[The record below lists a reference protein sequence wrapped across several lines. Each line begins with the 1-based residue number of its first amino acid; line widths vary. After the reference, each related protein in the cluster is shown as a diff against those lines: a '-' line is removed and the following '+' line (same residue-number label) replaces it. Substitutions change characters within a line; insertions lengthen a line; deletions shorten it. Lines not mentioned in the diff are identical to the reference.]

1 MVIRFALSVFVTLVW
16 ITPVSADEI
25 KAATMAEAL
34 EKIPCEHVKKEDD
47 GLWSATDAIEIPN
60 ERSEHPKISDP
71 KQTAIL
77 ERRCPPKPGCKG
89 TRMNMTGVGC

>member
-1 MVIRFALSVFVTLVW
+1 MVIRFALSVF
-16 ITPVSADEI
+16 AI
-25 KAATMAEAL
+25 KAATVAEAL
-34 EKIPCEHVKKEDD
+34 EKIPCEHVKKEGD
-47 GLWSATDAIEIPN
+47 GLWSAADAIEIPN

>member
-1 MVIRFALSVFVTLVW
+1 MVTRLALSLVAALVW

-47 GLWSATDAIEIPN
+47 GLWSATEAIEVPN

-71 KQTAIL
+71 KQIAIL

-89 TRMNMTGVGC
+89 SRTSMTGVGC

>member
-1 MVIRFALSVFVTLVW
+1 MVTRFALSAFAFLVCAA
-16 ITPVSADEI
+16 PLAADEI

-34 EKIPCEHVKKEDD
+34 EKIPCEHVKKEGD

-60 ERSEHPKISDP
+60 ARSEHPKISDP

-77 ERRCPPKPGCKG
+77 ERRCPPTLGCKG
-89 TRMNMTGVGC
+89 TRMSMSGVGC

>member
-1 MVIRFALSVFVTLVW
+1 MVILFAISVFAALIW
-16 ITPVSADEI
+16 IAPVSADEI

-34 EKIPCEHVKKEDD
+34 EKIPCEHVKKEGD
-47 GLWSATDAIEIPN
+47 GLWSATEAIEVPN

-71 KQTAIL
+71 KQIAIL

-89 TRMNMTGVGC
+89 TRMSMTGVGC